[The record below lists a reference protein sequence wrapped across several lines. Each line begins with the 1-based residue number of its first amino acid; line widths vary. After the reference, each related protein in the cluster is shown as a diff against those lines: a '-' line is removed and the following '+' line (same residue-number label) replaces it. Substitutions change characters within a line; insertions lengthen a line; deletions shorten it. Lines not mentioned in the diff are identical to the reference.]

1 MAPLTISGRRLKS
14 ERGAE
19 LIEMALVLPLLLLI
33 IVGIVDFGF
42 LFRELSV
49 VTNAAREGARAGV
62 LPDYGADQ
70 NVVDRVQAVPDRLG
84 DCGHLRTHAD
94 CIVNSP
100 VIDVTAGTETFQA
113 RNVSVTIFHNFTF
126 LGPISALVGGSFTS
140 VPLTGRSVMRRT
152 GNIALGTRSSHESAV
167 SNSHRHD
174 HRGGHRGPRGLWRV
188 LGYSADARAA
198 GRGGHGGGR
207 GRRRATPRRHT
218 DSPGAAEGRGMAGEN
233 SSTRRAR
240 RS

>member
-62 LPDYGADQ
+62 LPEYGADQ
-70 NVVDRVQAVPDRLG
+70 NVVDRVQAYLTASGIAVT
-84 DCGHLRTHAD
+84 CGTAD

-113 RNVSVTIFHNFTF
+113 RSVSVTIFHNFNF

-140 VPLTGRSVMRRT
+140 VPLTGRSVMRLET
-152 GNIALGTRSSHESAV
+152 
-167 SNSHRHD
+167 
-174 HRGGHRGPRGLWRV
+174 
-188 LGYSADARAA
+188 
-198 GRGGHGGGR
+198 
-207 GRRRATPRRHT
+207 
-218 DSPGAAEGRGMAGEN
+218 SP
-233 SSTRRAR
+233 
-240 RS
+240 

>member
-62 LPDYGADQ
+62 LPNYGADQ
-70 NVVDRVQAVPDRLG
+70 NVLDRVQAYLDSSGINVTCAIGTSG
-84 DCGHLRTHAD
+84 DCH
-94 CIVNSP
+94 VNAP
-100 VIDVTAGTETFQA
+100 VIDVTAGSETFQA
-113 RNVSVTIFHNFTF
+113 RSVSVTVFHNFSF

-140 VPLTGRSVMRRT
+140 VPLTGRSVMRLET
-152 GNIALGTRSSHESAV
+152 
-167 SNSHRHD
+167 
-174 HRGGHRGPRGLWRV
+174 
-188 LGYSADARAA
+188 
-198 GRGGHGGGR
+198 
-207 GRRRATPRRHT
+207 
-218 DSPGAAEGRGMAGEN
+218 SP
-233 SSTRRAR
+233 
-240 RS
+240 